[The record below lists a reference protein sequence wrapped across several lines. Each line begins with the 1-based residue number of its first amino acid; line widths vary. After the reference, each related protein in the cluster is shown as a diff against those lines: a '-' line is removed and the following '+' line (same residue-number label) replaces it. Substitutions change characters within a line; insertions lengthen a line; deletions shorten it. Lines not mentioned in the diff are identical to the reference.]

1 MFCGA
6 RPALG
11 ALSFLGGLGASPV
24 RPRRLAV
31 LQERLVTLSN
41 PRGCVTALCALLR
54 AEIESSRAL
63 IASVFTTLGGKFAL
77 GYEQL
82 VNSQPN
88 GSATPGTVARLA
100 TLASASLRTQRKLQS
115 LQKARLQLGTAT
127 QYRLP

>member
-31 LQERLVTLSN
+31 LEERLVTLSN

-63 IASVFTTLGGKFAL
+63 IASVFTTLGGKFAATSSSSTR
-77 GYEQL
+77 
-82 VNSQPN
+82 SQTAVPRPAQ
-88 GSATPGTVARLA
+88 SHDSPFLPVRRLE
-100 TLASASLRTQRKLQS
+100 RNRKLQS
-115 LQKARLQLGTAT
+115 LQTARLQLGTAT
-127 QYRLP
+127 QHRLP

>member
-31 LQERLVTLSN
+31 LEERLVTLSN
-41 PRGCVTALCALLR
+41 PRGCVTALCALLQ
-54 AEIESSRAL
+54 AEIESRAL
-63 IASVFTTLGGKFAL
+63 IASVFTTLGGKFAS
-77 GYEQL
+77 YEQL

-88 GSATPGTVARLA
+88 GSATPGAVARLVIPA
-100 TLASASLRTQRKLQS
+100 GASLRT
-115 LQKARLQLGTAT
+115 QLGTAT
-127 QYRLP
+127 QRNYARAA